1 MSGKLLLVQSLS
13 LLRVVLAPVFV
24 WCVWRVPPMWAGA
37 LSIIAVAAASDFFD
51 GLLARLW
58 RVQTALGAA
67 LDPLGDKVFCLTV
80 LAALTYAGHW
90 PRGLWW
96 AMVAR
101 DAVLVVGF
109 GWLRARGA
117 LGAAQ
122 PLLSGKIYTALVLF
136 VIFMRV
142 AALFLQ
148 NTKVSALQH
157 LVCSASGVWTVLWA
171 AVWLSLVVSAAHY
184 AVMGA
189 KLWKV
194 SLKTG

>member
-1 MSGKLLLVQSLS
+1 MRWQLVIVQGLS

-24 WCVWRVPPMWAGA
+24 ALAWRMPPLWGWALGV
-37 LSIIAVAAASDFFD
+37 IAVAAASDLFD
-51 GLLARLW
+51 GFLARWW

-90 PRGLWW
+90 PRALWW

-101 DAVLVVGF
+101 DVALVMGF
-109 GWLRARGA
+109 WMLRTQGV

-136 VIFMRV
+136 VIFVRV

-148 NTKVSALQH
+148 QLKGGAFQH
-157 LVCSASGVWTVLWA
+157 LTCPAHGVWTVLWA
-171 AVWLSLVVSAAHY
+171 AVWLSLVVSAVHY
-184 AVMGA
+184 TVMGA
-189 KLWKV
+189 RLWKV
-194 SLKTG
+194 SLKTV